1 MEEGLEGK
9 EFLKI
14 RSTRKNANE
23 KSRDRIDG
31 KSIKQ
36 MERWSRGRV
45 GNASRPT
52 GPIKIQRQ
60 THWKKEE
67 TPSYKLFISN
77 VSKTSG
83 SVLC

>member
-14 RSTRKNANE
+14 RSTQKNANE

-36 MERWSRGRV
+36 MERWSREHV
-45 GNASRPT
+45 GNAIGPT

-60 THWKKEE
+60 AHWKKEE
-67 TPSYKLFISN
+67 TPVISC
-77 VSKTSG
+77 
-83 SVLC
+83 L